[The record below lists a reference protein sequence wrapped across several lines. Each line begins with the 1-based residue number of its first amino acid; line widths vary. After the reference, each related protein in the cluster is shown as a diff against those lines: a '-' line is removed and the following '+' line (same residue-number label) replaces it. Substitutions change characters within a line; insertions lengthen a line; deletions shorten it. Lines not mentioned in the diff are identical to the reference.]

1 MRFCK
6 RQQFSSL
13 LKPTVEMK
21 MERWNENKALE
32 NATKRMLSIQ
42 TTRLFDEGSLDTR
55 EQHGNVP
62 VYSL

>member
-32 NATKRMLSIQ
+32 NATKRVILSCYDCLV
-42 TTRLFDEGSLDTR
+42 TTRLFDEGSLDI
-55 EQHGNVP
+55 
-62 VYSL
+62 